1 MVNTATKMSSNRKF
15 IVVSILIFLS
25 AIVLYAFNEYNRKP
39 ADLSVQKPQETIT
52 AMALLAAFKN
62 NEEIANKLYLGKTVL
77 ITGLITEINNEQD
90 TLMNIY
96 LGDSSAFEKVSCKMD
111 MRKKDS
117 FLKLIPG
124 QQISLIGFC
133 TGYLQDVELDRC
145 VIVLKNK

>member
-1 MVNTATKMSSNRKF
+1 MGSNRKYIFAIIAVF
-15 IVVSILIFLS
+15 ILAMI
-25 AIVLYAFNEYNRKP
+25 LYAVNEYTRKP
-39 ADLSVQKPQETIT
+39 AVLSNEKPQETIT

-62 NEEIANKLYLGKTVL
+62 NEEMANKLYLGKTIL

-96 LGDSSAFEKVSCKMD
+96 LGDPNAFTKVSCKMD

-117 FLKLIPG
+117 FVKLSAG

-145 VIVLKNK
+145 VIVLKNN